1 MSALPPLFH
10 CASARRP
17 RRFGIPRLLFGAALT
32 ASFGIAAPGAAQQ
45 PANANKA
52 NWALAN
58 KFSAEALRPVL
69 YSNAVDSHWI
79 GKSDSMWYNWK
90 DHTGSTFFLVV
101 PALKL
106 KRPLFDQV
114 KMAAELTAQSG
125 HAYDAY
131 NLPFTTVDFGKDHR
145 TFEFNADSSHWE
157 WTIATETLRRT
168 GPATRETGGGGGRG
182 GRGGGGGFGGGG
194 NFRNFS
200 PDSTHFVFARDNNLF
215 IVDTLAKDTTQI
227 SFDGERK
234 RSFGKVDTAMVEL
247 NQRGRAGGA
256 GGGGGG
262 RGGRGGEN
270 DPLDPRVR
278 ANVIWSRDSKAFAVE
293 RQDERK
299 VGDLYLIDNLAQPR
313 PTLMEYPYAMP
324 GETNVGINELYTYR
338 LGDKQVTPLDVS
350 KYKDQRLMNIV
361 WPEAGHDVLSLVR
374 RDRTQ
379 RELEMIDVN
388 LQTHDI
394 RTILTEKSG
403 WGGLQTQTPRYVKAG
418 GDFLWWSDSTGWGHY
433 YLYSHDGKLK
443 NALGAGPWRAQTLVD
458 VDSVKGVAYMTG
470 VGREPNEDPYYH
482 HLYRVNLDGTGFTLV
497 DAGNAT
503 HDADLSPSYRYDVD
517 NSSRIDLEPHA
528 VLRDANTG
536 QTLMDL
542 ETMDVAQL
550 KAIGW
555 KAPQPFMAK
564 AEDGI
569 TDIWGEMW
577 KPFDFDS
584 TKSYPII
591 TYTYPGPQT
600 ESVVFNFSPAA
611 QQQEL
616 AQLGF
621 IVVTFGNRGGSPER
635 SRAYDTYGYLNLRD
649 YGLADKKY
657 VIQELAAE
665 HKYIDINRVGIYG
678 HSGGGF
684 QTAAAMLLPPYN
696 DFFKAGVSE
705 SGNHDNN
712 IYNENWSE
720 QYHGLEIV
728 QPGDSARGRGGR
740 GGRGGGRGGRG
751 GGGGGGGAAGAAP
764 GDQPDAAAAVG
775 SAVAALTGAPA
786 DTNVEYRIH
795 VPTTV
800 ELAKNLKG
808 ALLLETGLMDNNV
821 HPANTYRLVNALL
834 EANKRFSFMVYPE
847 RPHSYGSFAPYAQ
860 HMMMEFFAT
869 HFLGD
874 DYGGSAEMTDHAG
887 GGTGN

>member
-1 MSALPPLFH
+1 MTAQPPFLLPAPDRRRGRSFVAGTLLAIAVV
-10 CASARRP
+10 AS
-17 RRFGIPRLLFGAALT
+17 LAA
-32 ASFGIAAPGAAQQ
+32 AVPGAAQQ
-45 PANANKA
+45 PARANRA

-58 KFSAEALRPVL
+58 KFDAEALRPIL
-69 YSNAVDSHWI
+69 YTSAVDPHWI

-90 DHTGSTFFLVV
+90 DHDGATFYLVV
-101 PALKL
+101 PGLTL

-114 KMAAELTAQSG
+114 KLAAALTAASG

-131 NLPFTTVDFGKDHR
+131 NLPFTSVDFGKDHK
-145 TFEFNADSSHWE
+145 TFEFNADSARWE
-157 WTIATETLRRT
+157 WNLAGETLRRT
-168 GPATRETGGGGGRG
+168 GPAKREEGAAGGRGGGGRG
-182 GRGGGGGFGGGG
+182 GFGGGD
-194 NFRNFS
+194 FRNFS

-215 IVDTLAKDTTQI
+215 IVDTTTRDTTQI

-234 RSFGKVDTAMVEL
+234 RSFGFRDTAMTLL
-247 NQRGRAGGA
+247 NLRGRAGGA
-256 GGGGGG
+256 GGA
-262 RGGRGGEN
+262 RR
-270 DPLDPRVR
+270 DSTLLDPRVR
-278 ANVIWSRDSKAFAVE
+278 ANVIWSRDSKSFAVL

-299 VGDLYLIDNLAQPR
+299 VKDLFLVDNLAQPR
-313 PTLMEYPYAMP
+313 PTLLKYPYAMP
-324 GETNVGINELYTYR
+324 GETDVAQEELYTYT

-350 KYKDQRLMNIV
+350 KYKDQRIMNIV
-361 WPEAGHDVLSLVR
+361 WPDAAHDVLSLVR

-388 LQTHDI
+388 LKTHAI
-394 RTILTEKSG
+394 TTLLTERST
-403 WGGLQTQTPRYVKAG
+403 WGGLQTQTPRYVTAG
-418 GDFLWWSDSTGWGHY
+418 GDFIWWSDSTGWGHY
-433 YLYSHDGKLK
+433 YLYAHDGKLK
-443 NALGAGPWRAQTLVD
+443 NALGTGPWRAENLVG
-458 VDSVKGVAYMTG
+458 VDSVHRVAWMTG
-470 VGREPNEDPYYH
+470 VGREHGEDPYYH
-482 HLYRVNLDGTGFTLV
+482 HLYRVNLDGTGLTLI

-503 HDADLSPSYRYDVD
+503 HNSDLSPNDKYDVD
-517 NSSRIDLEPHA
+517 NYSRINLEPHA
-528 VLRDANTG
+528 VIRDATTG
-536 QTLMDL
+536 KTVMDL
-542 ETMDVAQL
+542 ETMDVSGLEAL
-550 KAIGW
+550 GW
-555 KAPQPFMAK
+555 KPPEPFMAK
-564 AEDGI
+564 AADGI

-600 ESVVFNFSPAA
+600 EAVVFNFSPAA
-611 QQQEL
+611 QQQQL

-635 SRAYDTYGYLNLRD
+635 SRAYDTFGYLNLRD

-657 VIQELAAE
+657 VIQELADA

-696 DFFKAGVSE
+696 EFFKAGVSE

-712 IYNENWSE
+712 IYNQNWSE
-720 QYHGLEIV
+720 QYHGLQVEAAR
-728 QPGDSARGRGGR
+728 DSARGAGRGRGGR
-740 GGRGGGRGGRG
+740 GAR
-751 GGGGGGGAAGAAP
+751 GGAASANASEFGRTAAS
-764 GDQPDAAAAVG
+764 D
-775 SAVAALTGAPA
+775 S
-786 DTNVEYRIH
+786 DTDVHIH

-821 HPANTYRLVNALL
+821 YPANTYRLVNALL

-847 RPHSYGSFAPYAQ
+847 RPHAYGSFAPYAH

-874 DYGGSAEMTDHAG
+874 NYDGSAEMMVH
-887 GGTGN
+887 

>member
-1 MSALPPLFH
+1 MSAHVASLRARLVGAGATLFALALS
-10 CASARRP
+10 AS
-17 RRFGIPRLLFGAALT
+17 GAT
-32 ASFGIAAPGAAQQ
+32 AQQ
-45 PANANKA
+45 AYANQA

-69 YSNAVDSHWI
+69 YSNSVDAHWI
-79 GKSDSMWYNWK
+79 GKTDSMWYNWK
-90 DHTGSTFFLVV
+90 DHNGSTFFLAV
-101 PALKL
+101 PALKV
-106 KRPLFDQV
+106 KRPLFDHV

-131 NLPFTTVDFGKDHR
+131 NLPFTSVDFGKDHK

-157 WTIATETLRRT
+157 WTIATETLKRT
-168 GPATRETGGGGGRG
+168 GEATRDNGGAAAGRGGRG
-182 GRGGGGGFGGGG
+182 GRGGGW
-194 NFRNFS
+194 RNYS
-200 PDSTHFVFARDNNLF
+200 PDSTHFVFARNDNLF
-215 IVDTLAKDTTQI
+215 IVDTTTKDTTQI
-227 SFDGERK
+227 STDGELK
-234 RSFGKVDTAMVEL
+234 RSFGRVDTAMVEL
-247 NQRGRAGGA
+247 NARGRAGGA

-262 RGGRGGEN
+262 RGGDN
-270 DPLDPRVR
+270 NPLDPRVR
-278 ANVIWSRDSKAFAVE
+278 ANVQWSRDSKAFAVV
-293 RQDERK
+293 RNDERK
-299 VGDLYLIDNLAQPR
+299 VGDLYLIDNLANPR
-313 PTLMEYPYAMP
+313 PTLMQYPYAMP
-324 GETNVGINELYTYR
+324 GEENIGIPELFTYK
-338 LGDKQVTPLDVS
+338 LGDPQVTPLDVH
-350 KYKDQRLMNIV
+350 KYKDQRIMNIV
-361 WPEAGHDVLSLVR
+361 WPDAGHDVLSLVR

-394 RTILTEKSG
+394 KTILTEKSG
-403 WGGLQTQTPRYVKAG
+403 WGGLQTQTPKYVKAG
-418 GDFLWWSDSTGWGHY
+418 GDFIWWSDSTGWGHY

-443 NALGAGPWRAQTLVD
+443 NALGTGPWRADNLVE
-458 VDSVKGVAYMTG
+458 VDSVKGVAWITG
-470 VGREPNEDPYYH
+470 VGREANEDPYYQ
-482 HLYRVNLDGTGFTLV
+482 HLYRVNLDGTGFALV
-497 DAGNAT
+497 DAGDAT
-503 HDADLSPSYRYDVD
+503 HDADISPNYKYDVD
-517 NSSRIDLEPHA
+517 NASRIDMAPHA
-528 VLRDANTG
+528 VIRDANTG
-536 QTLMDL
+536 ATVMDL
-542 ETMDVAQL
+542 ETTDISRL
-550 KAIGW
+550 KAMGW
-555 KAPQPFMAK
+555 KPPEPFVTK

-569 TDIWGEMW
+569 TPIWGEMW

-600 ESVVFNFSPAA
+600 ESVVFNFSPTA
-611 QQQEL
+611 QQQQL

-665 HKYIDINRVGIYG
+665 HSYIDINRVGIYG

-712 IYNENWSE
+712 IYNDNWSE
-720 QYHGLEIV
+720 QYHGLQIV

-740 GGRGGGRGGRG
+740 GAGRGGRGGRG
-751 GGGGGGGAAGAAP
+751 GGGGGADMTSSAPSDAGVAMALEQAFGA
-764 GDQPDAAAAVG
+764 
-775 SAVAALTGAPA
+775 APA
-786 DTNVEYRIH
+786 DTNEKFRIH

-834 EANKRFSFMVYPE
+834 EADKRFSFMVYPE
-847 RPHSYGSFAPYAQ
+847 RPHAYGSFAPYAHQ
-860 HMMMEFFAT
+860 LMMEWFAT

-874 DYGGSAEMTDHAG
+874 VYHSAEMKEH
-887 GGTGN
+887 